1 MAFIASAQKIDTLY
15 HINGNIL
22 TGDLKKLTYGVVSW
36 SMDGM
41 GTINVETPKINS
53 LRSIKRFDVRL
64 KNGIRHYCSFDSS
77 SHARKVYLLTST
89 GKKLVHI
96 DDIVQIFPIKK
107 SFWLRTSG
115 NFGLGFNYS
124 KGSDLATL
132 NISGKLDYRK
142 RNSSFYFSWD
152 NYETYQGDTVNST
165 KVNSRLGWERFLR
178 SKWSAGTNIGM
189 SQNSELGTKLRID
202 IAAVGLYDFVF
213 NQWNR
218 FYAVGGISLQRETPY
233 DASEATEDIVGIIGL
248 SWKVYKLTSPKIWV
262 DSDVSFVP
270 YFTTANRYRTNVN
283 INPKIGLVDNDL
295 KLGFKYYYSYDSK
308 PPTANASKDDWGLSL
323 EVSYYFH

>member
-1 MAFIASAQKIDTLY
+1 MNTKSLFLAIMFSLMAFIASAQKIDTLY

-124 KGSDLATL
+124 K
-132 NISGKLDYRK
+132 
-142 RNSSFYFSWD
+142 
-152 NYETYQGDTVNST
+152 
-165 KVNSRLGWERFLR
+165 
-178 SKWSAGTNIGM
+178 
-189 SQNSELGTKLRID
+189 
-202 IAAVGLYDFVF
+202 
-213 NQWNR
+213 
-218 FYAVGGISLQRETPY
+218 
-233 DASEATEDIVGIIGL
+233 
-248 SWKVYKLTSPKIWV
+248 
-262 DSDVSFVP
+262 
-270 YFTTANRYRTNVN
+270 
-283 INPKIGLVDNDL
+283 
-295 KLGFKYYYSYDSK
+295 
-308 PPTANASKDDWGLSL
+308 
-323 EVSYYFH
+323 